1 MLLTPP
7 MMFLALGTGRTL
19 LIEGE
24 SLDEAHPREIVVVDW
39 EWGLINSAPIALK
52 ESDDTKAAR
61 VHELS
66 IHKLFDKA
74 SPILSTYCAVGKHIP
89 NGTFTLR
96 KHGDLP
102 EPGKVSNSG
111 DMREFLMIE
120 LEDIKINSVVW
131 GAKGEDERGIP
142 ETVKMTFLKCKI
154 TYKTQDNSGGLKGP
168 SIFHFDIG
176 NHKLL

>member
-24 SLDEAHPREIVVVDW
+24 SLDEAHPKEIVVVDW
-39 EWGLINSAPIALK
+39 EWGLTNSAPNALK

-66 IHKLFDKA
+66 IHKRFDKA
-74 SPILSTYCAVGKHIP
+74 SPILYKYCALGKHIP

-96 KHGDLP
+96 KHGD
-102 EPGKVSNSG
+102 G
-111 DMREFLMIE
+111 DMREFLVIE
-120 LEDIKINSVVW
+120 LEDIKIASVVW

-142 ETVKMTFLKCKI
+142 ETVKMQFLKFKI
-154 TYKTQDNSGGLKGP
+154 TYKTQDNSGNLKGP
-168 SIFHFDIG
+168 SIFNFDIG
-176 NHKLL
+176 NHKIL